1 VASAGG
7 RHVDTCC
14 RRFDPALRSQTN
26 HERAIAEERAYG
38 VPRAVWIPCRL
49 PAHGPG
55 LSSPSSYCR
64 RDLPRA
70 ALRRTWTWPLAVI
83 YSFPFPSAALHHC
96 SARSCRLPLA
106 VAHTVQ

>member
-55 LSSPSSYCR
+55 LS
-64 RDLPRA
+64 
-70 ALRRTWTWPLAVI
+70 
-83 YSFPFPSAALHHC
+83 
-96 SARSCRLPLA
+96 
-106 VAHTVQ
+106 